1 MSEPHR
7 RQIQR
12 AYPQT
17 ITLANQAAVTVRLMT
32 ATDADRLLRFAR
44 TLPEEDLLF
53 LPADI
58 TDPEVVAQWVA
69 DIVAR
74 RSVTVL
80 AEAAEEVVGY
90 ASLHRSRTTWQRHV
104 GELRVQVGPRYRGQG
119 LGRALAGE
127 MFAVARALGLRKIL
141 AQMTP
146 DQKAAVATF
155 EHLGFQREA
164 RLHELILDRRGRT
177 RDLLIMTYDAV
188 APAPPHDWT
197 ARLRRAGVPW
207 RSAPDR

>member
-1 MSEPHR
+1 MNEPRR
-7 RQIQR
+7 RQVQR
-12 AYPQT
+12 TYPHT
-17 ITLANQAAVTVRLMT
+17 ITLANQAAVTMRLMT

-44 TLPEEDLLF
+44 TLPEQDLLF

-58 TDPEVVAQWVA
+58 TDPAVVAQWVA
-69 DIVAR
+69 NIAAG

-80 AEAAEEVVGY
+80 SEAAGEVVGY
-90 ASLHRSRTTWQRHV
+90 ASLHHNRTTWQRHV

-127 MFAVARALGLRKIL
+127 VFALARALGLRKIL

-164 RLHELILDRRGRT
+164 RLHDLILDRRGRT
-177 RDLLIMTYDAV
+177 HDLLIMTYDAV
-188 APAPPHDWT
+188 APAPPHEWT